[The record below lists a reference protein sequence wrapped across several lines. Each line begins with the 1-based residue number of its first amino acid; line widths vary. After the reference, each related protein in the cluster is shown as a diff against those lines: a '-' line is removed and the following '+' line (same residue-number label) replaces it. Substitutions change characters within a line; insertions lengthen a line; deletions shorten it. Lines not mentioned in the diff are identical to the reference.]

1 MCVSSTKCHPA
12 LHPSNSSFSYYHLP
26 SCPHQGSGSHT
37 WPLPLF
43 TPSTS
48 LGATVS
54 AGPLPLT
61 STVWSQNIPNLAA
74 QGGELE
80 GGCKPAMQIFS
91 PETELWVSISER
103 REMNRSN
110 TFYGH
115 SLEKKWPLGL
125 LKTEEMKSV
134 VTYPESLPRNS
145 FATWASQGHFLLF
158 ANRTEEQI
166 QNNFN
171 SLCTKSPS
179 PGQFYSHSH
188 CLDVSPDL
196 VL

>member
-1 MCVSSTKCHPA
+1 MCLVLNAT
-12 LHPSNSSFSYYHLP
+12 LHCTLQTPP
-26 SCPHQGSGSHT
+26 SHT
-37 WPLPLF
+37 TIYLVVHIRDLGLTLDLSLCSPLPHPWGLLCQLVLSLLPPLF
-43 TPSTS
+43 GHKTYQTWLPRVGSWRE
-48 LGATVS
+48 GVS
-54 AGPLPLT
+54 RP
-61 STVWSQNIPNLAA
+61 
-74 QGGELE
+74 
-80 GGCKPAMQIFS
+80 MQIFS